1 MQEIL
6 ITRNNTNIQLT
17 CNNSRNTNHKEQ
29 YNNGTCWEQQK
40 KHYSE
45 GIRQYISVT
54 VNNAKIELT
63 GNNTRNINPKE
74 NVKIKLT
81 GNKRIN
87 INHKKQI
94 RKLQDVLITRN
105 NG

>member
-1 MQEIL
+1 M
-6 ITRNNTNIQLT
+6 
-17 CNNSRNTNHKEQ
+17 
-29 YNNGTCWEQQK
+29 
-40 KHYSE
+40 
-45 GIRQYISVT
+45 QYISVT